1 MNNTSFI
8 KVLLFFIV
16 LSSSVSYAQDI
27 KEEDQFFGSDKDKFI
42 TLSQVN
48 NTLSQTEDRTSVSNG
63 INAVFI
69 QQIGA
74 NNVILSNIN
83 AESSDIKIIQNGDD
97 NKVEI
102 NESSRD
108 INKIITQT
116 GNNNAVIDFSFN
128 PDISTNLELIQ
139 EGNNLIFER
148 FGSNELSKNLKFRM
162 SGDARTVIIRSF

>member
-8 KVLLFFIV
+8 KVLLIFIF
-16 LSSSVSYAQDI
+16 SSSVSFAQDI
-27 KEEDQFFGSDKDKFI
+27 IEENQLSGIDKDKFI
-42 TLSQVN
+42 TLSQTN
-48 NTLSQTEDRTSVSNG
+48 NRDRSFISNNG
-63 INAVFI
+63 GVNAVFI
-69 QQIGA
+69 QQIGI

-97 NKVEI
+97 NSIEI
-102 NESSRD
+102 NEYSRD
-108 INKIITQT
+108 ISKIITQT

-148 FGSNELSKNLKFRM
+148 FGNNELSKNLKFRM